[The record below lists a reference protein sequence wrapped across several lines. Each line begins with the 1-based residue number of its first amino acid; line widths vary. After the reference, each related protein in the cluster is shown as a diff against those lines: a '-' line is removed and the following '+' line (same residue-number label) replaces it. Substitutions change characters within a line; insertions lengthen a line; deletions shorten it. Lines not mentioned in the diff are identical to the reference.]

1 MAHTYKNKTDLA
13 TIGKEAFD
21 VIDSRGRQYS
31 KQHVSHYQYQ
41 PQQAY
46 VVREQVY
53 AAPYVVQQQVYAA
66 PVSKRVITCD
76 DAAKMYGGTLFVE
89 YPKRKPAVDP
99 FCLGWR
105 V

>member
-31 KQHVSHYQYQ
+31 KQHMSHYQYQ

-46 VVREQVY
+46 VV
-53 AAPYVVQQQVYAA
+53 QQQVYAA
-66 PVSKRVITCD
+66 PVTKRVITCD

-89 YPKRKPAVDP
+89 YPKRKPARKG
-99 FCLGWR
+99 FFYM
-105 V
+105 